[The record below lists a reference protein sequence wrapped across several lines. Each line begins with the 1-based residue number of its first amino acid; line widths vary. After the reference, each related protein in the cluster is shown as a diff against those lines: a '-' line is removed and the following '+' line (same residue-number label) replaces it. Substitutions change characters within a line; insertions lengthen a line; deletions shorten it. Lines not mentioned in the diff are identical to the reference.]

1 MHEYTVIVTFV
12 RSTSASYVKVIT
24 FLMDM
29 LNIKKFFSKNEDQ
42 PLFIR
47 NVKDIHT
54 KSVNFNALIVTTP
67 LFSLLVWH
75 QKHMLGIGL

>member
-12 RSTSASYVKVIT
+12 RSTSASFVKVIT

-29 LNIKKFFSKNEDQ
+29 INIKKFFSKNEDQ

-67 LFSLLVWH
+67 LFALLVWH